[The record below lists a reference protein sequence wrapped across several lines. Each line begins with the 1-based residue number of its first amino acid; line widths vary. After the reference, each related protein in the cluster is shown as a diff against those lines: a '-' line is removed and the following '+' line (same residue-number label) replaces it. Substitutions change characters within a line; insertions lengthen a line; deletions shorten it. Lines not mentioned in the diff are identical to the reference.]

1 VRSTVF
7 ASRVVVVLG
16 LVSCGGGGRKDTT
29 PVVRTSRAGD
39 PVESYGDSSER
50 PAPVTSHLLPLRQS
64 PALRRTPVAR
74 AEPGPYEAELV
85 LCISETNALRVSE
98 GLPALTRSPELEAC
112 AAEAAAEDHRSGT
125 PHGHFQRTSGC
136 DVALAENELPRWL
149 LAAQPGALAGVIR
162 SGIAMMWDEGPG
174 GGHHDNIVG
183 PKYREIGCG
192 VFIGADSVTVVQ
204 SFR

>member
-1 VRSTVF
+1 M
-7 ASRVVVVLG
+7 VVVGVGVVGLG
-16 LVSCGGGGRKDTT
+16 LGLFGCGGGGQRDTT

-50 PAPVTSHLLPLRQS
+50 PAPVTSHLLPLRSS
-64 PALRRTPVAR
+64 PALRRKPAAR

-98 GLPALTRSPELEAC
+98 GLPVLKRSPELEAC
-112 AAEAAAEDHRSGT
+112 AAQAAAEDHRSGT

-136 DVALAENELPRWL
+136 DVAFAENELPRWL

-174 GGHHDNIVG
+174 GGHHDNIIG

-192 VFIGADSVTVVQ
+192 IFVSGDSVTVVQ
-204 SFR
+204 NFR